1 MDQDKLT
8 STDEIALR
16 QARLEELRTLG
27 VDPFGQKFDRT
38 HKVEDLHALYEEAE
52 SAGGSALD
60 DLPTLKIAG
69 RMMRSRGMGKASFAN
84 LSDLTGGIQFYI
96 RKDSIP
102 ENEFTI
108 FRKLYVGDHLGLE
121 GRLFKTGKG
130 EVTLRVERLT
140 LLSCGLRPLPEKHHG
155 LKDIET
161 RQRKRYLDLMVNEE
175 VRKTFIIR
183 SKLISSLRKTLDEKG
198 FLEVETPVL
207 NTLAGGANA
216 RPFIT
221 YHNALK
227 MDFYMRI
234 ATELHLKRL
243 LVGGM
248 EKVYEI
254 GRIFRNEGVS
264 HKHNPEFTTLEL
276 YEAFS
281 DYEAMMEITET
292 LISEACIATRESL
305 KFPYQGKELDFSP
318 PFKRL
323 SYLQAICE
331 YANIKPESLDSPEN
345 LAKICQQNEIDVN
358 PNLPVAVLYD
368 ALFSHFVEPKLFQ
381 PTFIYDYP
389 IEISPLARKIPD
401 RPHLTYRFEAF
412 VAGMEIANAF
422 SELNDPQDQLSR
434 FKAQEE
440 NREQGDE
447 EAHEMDMDYIEAL
460 EYGMP
465 PAGGLGIG
473 IDRLAMVLSDHKS
486 IREVILFPHLR
497 KQ

>member
-1 MDQDKLT
+1 MRKDET
-8 STDEIALR
+8 TPADEIILR
-16 QARLEELRTLG
+16 RGRLEELRTLG
-27 VDPFGQKFDRT
+27 VDPFGQRFDRT
-38 HKVEDLHALYEEAE
+38 HKIEDLLKLYESAEQTGPEAI
-52 SAGGSALD
+52 D
-60 DLPTLKIAG
+60 DLPTFKIAG
-69 RMMRSRGMGKASFAN
+69 RMMNSRGMGKASFAN
-84 LSDLTGGIQFYI
+84 LADLTGMIQFYV

-102 ENEFTI
+102 EDEFTI
-108 FRKLYVGDHLGLE
+108 FRKLYIGDHLGLV

-130 EVTLRVERLT
+130 EVTLRVEEIS

-155 LKDIET
+155 LKDIEI

-175 VRKTFIIR
+175 VRRTFIIR
-183 SKLISSLRKTLDEKG
+183 SKIVSSLRKTLDERG

-221 YHNALK
+221 FHNALK

-243 LVGGM
+243 LVGGL

-276 YEAFS
+276 YEAYS
-281 DYEAMMEITET
+281 DYEGMMEVTEA
-292 LISEACIATRESL
+292 LISGACKAAHENL
-305 KFPYQGKELDFSP
+305 KVPYQGKELNFSP

-323 SYLQAICE
+323 SYLQAICKYGGISHE
-331 YANIKPESLDSPEN
+331 DLDSKES
-345 LAKICQQNEIDVN
+345 LAKICKKHEIDVN
-358 PNLPVAVLYD
+358 PTLPVGLLYD
-368 ALFSHFVEPKLFQ
+368 ALFSHFVEPHLFQ

-389 IEISPLARKIPD
+389 VELSPLARKIPD

-422 SELNDPQDQLSR
+422 SELNDPEDQLSR
-434 FKAQEE
+434 FMAQEE

-447 EAHEMDMDYIEAL
+447 EAHEMDLDYIEAL

-473 IDRLAMVLSDHKS
+473 IDRLAMLLSNHIS